1 MNPINLQITFL
12 DETVKECVAV
22 ASDLIAFESKF
33 DLSIAR
39 LEKEVR
45 MTHLFFIAWHVEKR
59 TGQTTDEFEKWI
71 ESVSMVSVA
80 DSKKL
85 KG

>member
-22 ASDLIAFESKF
+22 ASDLIAFEGKF

-71 ESVSMVSVA
+71 EGVSMVSVGEA
-80 DSKKL
+80 KKL